1 VDTFNHLKTIISIIL
16 SLGIG
21 TLLNGSVKFIQHPG
35 RNKPFWI
42 HLLFVLYIFILMI
55 HFWWWEY
62 RLRAITSWT
71 FTQYIFIIGYII
83 LFFVLCTLLYPADLK
98 DHNNDYKTYFFSR
111 RKWLFGFLAVM
122 FCLDLVD
129 TLYKGKDYLES
140 LMPLYGIRVIT
151 HIPLSLAMV
160 FIKSKKNIYY
170 AGVLIFFILFEIF
183 FIYKR
188 YYLYA

>member
-1 VDTFNHLKTIISIIL
+1 MDTFNHLKTIISIIL

-35 RNKPFWI
+35 RTRPFWV

-62 RLRAITSWT
+62 RLRALTSWT
-71 FTQYIFIIGYII
+71 FTQYIFIIAYII

-98 DHNNDYKTYFFSR
+98 DHHNDYKTYFYSR
-111 RKWLFGFLAVM
+111 RKWLFGFLAIM

-129 TLYKGKDYLES
+129 TLYKGREYVQS
-140 LMPLYGIRVIT
+140 LMPLYGIRMIT
-151 HIPLSLAMV
+151 HIPLSLALI
-160 FIKSKKNIYY
+160 FISSKKNLYY
-170 AGVLIFFILFEIF
+170 AGTLIFFILFEVI

-188 YYLYA
+188 YYLYS